1 MRGKRSGPR
10 GAGRVPASTPAYAGQ
25 TGRQWCGGCGGGLY
39 PRICG
44 ANPIRLDFPGNK
56 PPLPPHM
63 RGKRGCRSCC
73 GGRMASTP
81 AYAGQTRPVHPGEGS
96 LRLYPRICGAN
107 LVPLL
112 CVDVD
117 EPLPPHMRGKQKH
130 RHDHMCFEASTPAY
144 AGQTP
149 QEDPGNTS
157 ASLYPRICGANRFSS
172 RSSAISPPLPPHMRG
187 KHL

>member
-1 MRGKRSGPR
+1 MRGKHSFRPSRSGGSASTPAYAGQTLTEAGLIGSPFPLPPHMRGKRSGPR

-117 EPLPPHMRGKQKH
+117 EPLPPHMRGK
-130 RHDHMCFEASTPAY
+130 
-144 AGQTP
+144 
-149 QEDPGNTS
+149 
-157 ASLYPRICGANRFSS
+157 
-172 RSSAISPPLPPHMRG
+172 
-187 KHL
+187 HL

>member
-1 MRGKRSGPR
+1 MRGKHSFRPSRSG
-10 GAGRVPASTPAYAGQ
+10 GSASTPAYAGQ
-25 TGRQWCGGCGGGLY
+25 TLTEAGLIGS
-39 PRICG
+39 P
-44 ANPIRLDFPGNK
+44 F
-56 PPLPPHM
+56 PLPPHM

-117 EPLPPHMRGKQKH
+117 EPLPPHMRGKPLL
-130 RHDHMCFEASTPAY
+130 RRRRAILSPSTPAY
-144 AGQTP
+144 AGQTLVEP
-149 QEDPGNTS
+149 RNS
-157 ASLYPRICGANRFSS
+157 AEAYSPITRFSFT
-172 RSSAISPPLPPHMRG
+172 ASPPASSGTRHTPSKTTGPATTSSKTTVR
-187 KHL
+187 

>member
-117 EPLPPHMRGKQKH
+117 EPLPPHMRGKPP
-130 RHDHMCFEASTPAY
+130 ETSNASSAATSTPAY
-144 AGQTP
+144 AGQTQVCWP
-149 QEDPGNTS
+149 SVRSPR
-157 ASLYPRICGANRFSS
+157 LYPRICGANGDVGPTPGP
-172 RSSAISPPLPPHMRG
+172 SAPLPPHMRG